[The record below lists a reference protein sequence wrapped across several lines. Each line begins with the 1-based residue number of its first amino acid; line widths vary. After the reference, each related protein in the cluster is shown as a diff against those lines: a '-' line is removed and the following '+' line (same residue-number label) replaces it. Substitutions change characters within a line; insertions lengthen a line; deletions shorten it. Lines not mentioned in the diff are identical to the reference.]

1 MSRIDEI
8 PWVIEEPTKI
18 KHQLLNDY
26 LGAWMSILY
35 SNQSLIGREK
45 KLIYVD
51 GFSGPGEYWADE
63 TKSAKVNGSPVLVAE
78 KANKYIDEDK
88 NRKFLI
94 IAIDSEKRC
103 IDSLKPILEGKNKHK
118 QEWQVLHTTFEQGM
132 DELFGYLETNNARI
146 APAFFFVDPFGY
158 SGFTMETM
166 LRILKHPRTELF
178 INFMH
183 YDINRFLQT
192 DHSQGHLQAL
202 FGSDD
207 YKNAADLSS
216 DEKISYLM
224 DLYCKNLKKGADGI
238 YTLPF
243 RMNTPGQG
251 RRPRYFLIH
260 VSQHIKALK
269 EMKNCMARASSQAFS
284 FEAIGLGAERQLNLF
299 DLNDEEKLKKQ
310 ISVFLNRYCGKD
322 VLYQNIENW
331 AYEHTAGVR
340 KDIQTALIE
349 LEQAG
354 NLTIERK
361 LRQRQS
367 TVTEGA
373 LIGLD
378 QTKEEIKE

>member
-1 MSRIDEI
+1 MSKIAEI
-8 PWVIEEPTKI
+8 PWIIEEPTKI

-26 LGAWMSILY
+26 LGAWISILY
-35 SNQSLIGREK
+35 SNQSLIGKEK

-63 TKSAKVNGSPVLVAE
+63 TKSSRVNGSPILAAE
-78 KANKYIDEDK
+78 KANKYIDEDGS
-88 NRKFLI
+88 RKFLI

-103 IDSLKPILEGKNKHK
+103 IEHLQPILVGINKHK

-132 DELFGYLETNNARI
+132 DELFGYLEANNARI

-158 SGFTMETM
+158 SGFTMETV

-192 DHSQGHLQAL
+192 EHSQEHLQSL
-202 FGSDD
+202 FGSDE
-207 YKNAADLSS
+207 YKNAASLNS
-216 DEKISYLM
+216 DGKTSYFM
-224 DLYCKNLKKGADGI
+224 DLYCKKLKEKASGI
-238 YTLPF
+238 YVLPF

-299 DLNDEEKLKKQ
+299 ELNDEDKLKNQ
-310 ISVFLNRYCGKD
+310 ILSRVNYYQDRD
-322 VLYQNIENW
+322 VLYENVENW
-331 AYEHTAGVR
+331 AYEHTAGIR
-340 KDIQTALIE
+340 KDIKNALLQ
-349 LEQAG
+349 LEQEK
-354 NLTIERK
+354 TIIINRK
-361 LRQRQS
+361 KLQRKS

-373 LIGLD
+373 IIRSHKV
-378 QTKEEIKE
+378 KEEL